1 MPQKT
6 ESRTILQDAENTL
19 MPQETESTVSQETE
33 NTCIPQ
39 DIEKTMHHLQELQN
53 ATSVSNS
60 SVHNDAQLLKSTEG
74 HASLTTKLYI
84 CLTTI
89 ISL

>member
-1 MPQKT
+1 
-6 ESRTILQDAENTL
+6 
-19 MPQETESTVSQETE
+19 
-33 NTCIPQ
+33 
-39 DIEKTMHHLQELQN
+39 MHHLQELQN
-53 ATSVSNS
+53 ATSVRNS

-74 HASLTTKLYI
+74 HVSLTTKLYT

>member
-1 MPQKT
+1 
-6 ESRTILQDAENTL
+6 

-60 SVHNDAQLLKSTEG
+60 SVHNDAQPPKSTEG
-74 HASLTTKLYI
+74 HVSLTAKLYT